1 MKTDKNLED
10 IKMKTNKQDIR
21 DQILTII
28 RTGVRESEE
37 LTKLWRQHDKIVIK
51 ERIESFTEKL
61 KELKLELKAL
71 K

>member
-1 MKTDKNLED
+1 MKTKED
-10 IKMKTNKQDIR
+10 IRNR
-21 DQILTII
+21 ILIII

-37 LTKLWRQHDKIVIK
+37 LTKLWCDHDKIVTK
-51 ERIESFTEKL
+51 ERIALLTSEL

>member
-1 MKTDKNLED
+1 
-10 IKMKTNKQDIR
+10 MKTNKQDIR